1 MIQTT
6 KSFQISLFIDYGSPE
21 SMSQR
26 KRKATNKPSHS
37 NPLSAP
43 AAPSSLELTAFHPS
57 KPLYAV
63 ASTAIGQN
71 VIRLFDVDRPVPGAQ
86 EARSEIRLKK
96 NEHVSCLSWAGF
108 DEKGQKRSS
117 SKTELVVGL
126 SNGRIFVIDEALGEI
141 VRTFEGHTA
150 AVRGWTTDGSKG
162 WTCGNDAKLRLW
174 DLQTDTCL
182 Q

>member
-1 MIQTT
+1 MIQAT
-6 KSFQISLFIDYGSPE
+6 KSFQISLLIEDQSPA

-26 KRKATNKPSHS
+26 KRKATNKPSLS

-71 VIRLFDVDRPVPGAQ
+71 VIRIFDVDRPVPGAQ

-96 NEHVSCLSWAGF
+96 NELVSCLSWAGF
-108 DEKGQKRSS
+108 NAKGQKKGS
-117 SKTELVVGL
+117 SKVELVVGL
-126 SNGRIFVIDEALGEI
+126 SNGRIFVVEEALGEI
-141 VRTFEGHTA
+141 VKTFEGHTA
-150 AVRGWTTDGSKG
+150 AVRGWTTDGNKG

-174 DLQTDTCL
+174 DLQSDTCL